1 MLATFD
7 GWVIR
12 CRSLKQEYSF
22 VRLEPGLS
30 GRLVVQRRLGRPCG
44 FPQHRRPRP
53 PRQLPWLSPC
63 EVPVLITLDPFTLS
77 PLTCGWPKADWSLRG
92 VPPSGNRGRR
102 EASRRPESRLDGHDT
117 PRFFYRQTE
126 MHIPVK
132 GIVAASRKPL

>member
-1 MLATFD
+1 LVD
-7 GWVIR
+7 LLIR
-12 CRSLKQEYSF
+12 NQGAF
-22 VRLEPGLS
+22 APGA
-30 GRLVVQRRLGRPCG
+30 
-44 FPQHRRPRP
+44 RRPAARVV
-53 PRQLPWLSPC
+53 RGGRRFAFDS
-63 EVPVLITLDPFTLS
+63 
-77 PLTCGWPKADWSLRG
+77 SLRG